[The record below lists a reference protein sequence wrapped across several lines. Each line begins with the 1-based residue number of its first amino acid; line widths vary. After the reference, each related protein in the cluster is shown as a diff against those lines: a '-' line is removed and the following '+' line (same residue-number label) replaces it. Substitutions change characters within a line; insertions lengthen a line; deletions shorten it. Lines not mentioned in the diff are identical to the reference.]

1 MTLPSSGILTLAEI
15 KAEFG
20 APAKTQL
27 SKFNRGGDYVPD
39 AAVNEAI
46 NTDPPIEIASFYDA
60 SSNPV
65 TYEHD
70 SFLLPSGKIKVLGA
84 QPKIGLFVEFHDETS
99 DVVAADE
106 KYVVDIRVR
115 CGLDQDDGPSQ
126 YLYIDPDTYESGYP
140 RMKFFVGVTIAN
152 PATASDAALISGII
166 SGRFVEFYRV
176 PFSGG
181 DTYQGAYGLT
191 YTGPGAS
198 LDKTQAVMRTLSTE
212 YRDSLI
218 PTETRYANCRL
229 LRGTL
234 TDPVP
239 GGGAYGL
246 DHQSQFFR
254 NGDPFSSLWQTNFDD
269 TDQANTLP
277 WNGGG
282 WMILYNI
289 PIDGGLCDL
298 DVDSLKLSVGTTVPP
313 W

>member
-1 MTLPSSGILTLAEI
+1 MTLPSSGILTLADI
-15 KAEFG
+15 KEEFA

-39 AAVNEAI
+39 AEVNAAI
-46 NTDPPIEIASFYDA
+46 NEVPPIEMASFYDA
-60 SSNPV
+60 SRNPT

-70 SFLLPSGKIKVLGA
+70 SFLLPSGGIKVLGA
-84 QPKIGLFVEFHDETS
+84 QPKEGLIVAFHNESSSIVET
-99 DVVAADE
+99 DE

-126 YLYIDPDTYESGYP
+126 SLYINPDQYEPAYP

-152 PATASDAALISGII
+152 PAIASDASLISGVI

-176 PFSGG
+176 PFPGG
-181 DTYQGAYGLT
+181 NTYQGAYGLT

-198 LDKTQAVMRTLSTE
+198 YSKTVAVMRTSDTE
-212 YRDSLI
+212 YIDSLI
-218 PTETRYANCRL
+218 PTESRYANCRL
-229 LRGTL
+229 LRGTN
-234 TDPVP
+234 TDPIP
-239 GGGAYGL
+239 GGGAFGL

-254 NGDPFSSLWQTNFDD
+254 NEDPFSSLWETNFDD
-269 TDQANTLP
+269 TNQTNTLP

-282 WMILYNI
+282 WMILYNV
-289 PIDGGLCDL
+289 PIEGGVCDL
-298 DVDSLKLSVGTTVPP
+298 DVDFLKVSVGTTTPP